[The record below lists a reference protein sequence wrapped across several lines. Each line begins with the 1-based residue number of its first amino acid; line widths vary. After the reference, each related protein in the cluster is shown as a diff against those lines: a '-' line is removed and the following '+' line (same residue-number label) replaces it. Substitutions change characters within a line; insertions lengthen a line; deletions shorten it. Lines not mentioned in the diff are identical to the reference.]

1 MTLGDM
7 ALQRLHN
14 AFGKSRIVFWED
26 ADGEFAND
34 ITTYEPVDGEVV
46 IVDHNEFAV
55 KRRVL
60 LDEPRGKFLLYRAGG
75 APERA
80 VDFLLDIK
88 LASANFSNSRAAEWA
103 QECGVPLEH
112 EDVLD
117 AHAALA
123 NDAAT
128 KTRLT
133 ALFSGSDWL
142 SATVTSND
150 VALALLAAACGID
163 SAPHRVDA
171 RRKVALA
178 IVKGYALGDSQA
190 WNAIELGGLEG
201 VLWRELRSGF
211 GYASDEPG
219 VSDFALACVTS
230 ACSNV
235 TGDAPSLNTEASVL
249 LSDMSQNTS
258 HRRAFE
264 ELMRKT
270 QGFLED
276 KYHLRG
282 LDWATLVDNPYLPQV
297 DRWVVKGLANQV
309 ANGIDC
315 SESIRSAVAK
325 RKFTPWYG
333 ESEASYNALAAASAL
348 IAGCKQFDDE
358 KALAENA
365 DDIIARYVT
374 SWYVVDGSYRRF
386 HEALGRDLLC
396 DFSAVRKAVEPRYGR
411 FLADLAATWQVKVVE
426 AGAWPPTDGVT
437 LQRRCYA
444 DVAMQSYGERVA
456 VIISDALRYEA
467 GAELAWLLE
476 NGSPRYQATIAP
488 MLAMAP
494 TYTQLGMAAL
504 LPCKE
509 LGIDISSQGAI
520 VDGMSATGIANRD
533 KILSQADV
541 GGLAVQ
547 ASDLLHGGFNG
558 QEQADLLYVYH
569 NRIDET
575 GDAAKSER
583 EVFKATRDAFVEIR
597 KLVKMLLAQEY
608 DSVLITADH
617 GFLYQ
622 DGDPAGFMYVD
633 DSLLSAAVA
642 AGDGSRTR
650 RFALGKSLHDS
661 DQMMRFSAAQLG
673 LVGDFEVW
681 IPKGIR
687 RMRLQGSGARFV
699 HGGMTLE
706 EAVVPVVS
714 VQGDATPKKRKPV
727 GVQVLKGG
735 KSVITGNSLKVKL
748 YQTEPVSDART
759 PLHLRVGLYD
769 EDGNAVSTVKQL
781 DLASESRDDAA
792 RMTEVELVLSAGVQH
807 GAKLTFKVEG
817 RWGSTSSYTTRDT
830 AEYKVRHN
838 FGQDFF

>member
-7 ALQRLHN
+7 AQQRLHN

-26 ADGEFAND
+26 ADGEFADD
-34 ITTYEPVDGEVV
+34 IAAYEPGDGEVIV
-46 IVDHNEFAV
+46 VDHNEFAV

-60 LDEPRGKFLLYRAGG
+60 LEEPEGRFLIYRAGG
-75 APERA
+75 APQKT

-88 LASANFSNSRAAEWA
+88 LANMNFSNSRAAEWA
-103 QECGVPLEH
+103 QESGVPLEY

-117 AHAALA
+117 AHADLA
-123 NDAAT
+123 GDESV
-128 KTRLT
+128 KTNLKV
-133 ALFSGSDWL
+133 LFANSSWLGVDIERSD
-142 SATVTSND
+142 VE
-150 VALALLAAACGID
+150 LALLASACGVD
-163 SAPHRVDA
+163 TAPHKVDA

-178 IVKGYALGDSQA
+178 IVKGYALESREA
-190 WNAIELGGLEG
+190 WDAVKLGGLEE
-201 VLWRELRSGF
+201 VLWRELRAGF
-211 GYASDEPG
+211 GYVSDEPG

-276 KYHLRG
+276 KYHLRD
-282 LDWATLVDNPYLPQV
+282 LDWTALVDNPYLPQA
-297 DRWVVKGLANQV
+297 DRWVVEGLASQV
-309 ANGIDC
+309 ANGVDC
-315 SESIRSAVAK
+315 SEAIRATVAK
-325 RKFTPWYG
+325 RKFTPWYS
-333 ESEASYNALAAASAL
+333 ESEASYSALAAASAL

-358 KALAENA
+358 KALAESTE
-365 DDIIARYVT
+365 DIVGRYVD

-386 HEALGRDLLC
+386 HEAMGQDLLC

-411 FLADLAATWQVKVVE
+411 FLADLAAMWQEKVIE
-426 AGAWPPTDGVT
+426 AGAWPPVGSIT
-437 LQRRCYA
+437 LQRRFYP
-444 DVAMQSYGERVA
+444 DVAMKPYGERVA

-467 GAELAWLLE
+467 GVELAWLLE
-476 NGSPRYQATIAP
+476 NGSPRYQATLKP

-504 LPCKE
+504 LPNNE
-509 LGIDISSQGAI
+509 LGIDIASQGAT
-520 VDGMSATGIANRD
+520 VDGMSATGLANRD
-533 KILSQADV
+533 KILSQTDV
-541 GGLAVQ
+541 CGMCVQ
-547 ASDLLHGGFNG
+547 ASDLLHGGFSG
-558 QEQADLLYVYH
+558 REQADLLYVYH

-583 EVFKATRDAFVEIR
+583 EVFKATRDAFGEIR
-597 KLVKMLLAQEY
+597 KLVRMLLTQEY

-622 DGDPAGFMYVD
+622 DGDPSGFMYVD
-633 DSLLSAAVA
+633 DSLLSAAVS

-673 LVGDFEVW
+673 LVGDFEAW

-706 EAVVPVVS
+706 EALVPVIS

-748 YQTEPVSDART
+748 YQTEPVSDTRT

-838 FGQDFF
+838 FGQDFL